1 MPEVTAKE
9 FTVDGW
15 FKTVDVAIVEE
26 GYISIMGR
34 NSVDIIK
41 SGEYKIYALEIE
53 EVLRT
58 HEQINDCAVVAIPD
72 DECGILIVAAM
83 VAKKKEVNI
92 DELNTWLRERMAA
105 YKTPRRYLVVEELPR
120 NAMGKVTK
128 NDIKKMFV

>member
-1 MPEVTAKE
+1 MPEATAKE

-58 HEQINDCAVVAIPD
+58 HEHINDCAVVAIPD

-83 VAKKKEVNI
+83 VAEKKEVNI
-92 DELNTWLRERMAA
+92 DELNTWLRERTAA

>member
-83 VAKKKEVNI
+83 VAEKKEVNI